1 MLWWS
6 LSLALA
12 APPEG
17 ASFTYHLERHVDQ
30 GKGSY
35 AGYEEKLLSDGL
47 YEVLSVVGDRMKV
60 RARYAWHFSSTEG
73 KIELGDE
80 DRTVAVDLGT
90 RRYTDGID
98 LDELDGDRIE
108 ALSVWFWV
116 PTDVRVGDHVPVL
129 DKIYEVASVDDR
141 APDGTAHAIRLDGRG
156 KLHRDD
162 VYGVFDYD
170 WKESYWYDG
179 KTGLVLG
186 SRYLESDVGTSEGK
200 AASFRWTEDL
210 DRRPDGYL
218 GLRSPAI
225 MASMPQPT
233 PVGRYLLVALAA
245 VGALIAAP
253 GLLVRWAR
261 RPRASIVHPTL
272 GEVRFVKGK
281 APLQRAASRSGPLD
295 AWVDALVDRT
305 LAAGGEVTVAVAGDA
320 VHGVALVEPDCKVGT
335 VLCADVEVAGHL
347 ARHLGRLDWF
357 ADLRVD
363 KVPGEPVQLAET
375 WRVMTLDQ
383 PAEHAYDPGLVRR
396 MSDADKPA
404 ATALLAAASGEKVE
418 RWLDAQL
425 NAGDEGFVAMVDG
438 AVVGFGL
445 AGISGEVGRMHG
457 LVVAPAHRGKGIGAE
472 LVRARVSALA
482 VMGASTVISEIATWN
497 LASMHLAG
505 EVGFKPS
512 GELYLLTVK
521 PGGEPRVFRR

>member
-17 ASFTYHLERHVDQ
+17 ASFTYHLERSVDQ

-35 AGYEEKLLSDGL
+35 AGYEEKLLADGL
-47 YEVLSVVGDRMKV
+47 YEVLSVAGGKMKV

-73 KIELGDE
+73 TIEIGDE
-80 DRTVAVDLGT
+80 DRTVTVDLGT
-90 RRYTDGID
+90 RKYTDGID
-98 LDELDGDRIE
+98 LDELDGDRFE
-108 ALSVWFWV
+108 VMSAWFWV
-116 PTDVRVGDHVPVL
+116 PTDVRVGDRVPVL
-129 DKIYEVASVDDR
+129 DKLYEVASVDDR
-141 APDGTAHAIRLDGRG
+141 APDGTLHAIRLDGRG

-170 WKESYWYDG
+170 WQESYWYDP

-186 SRYLESDVGTSEGK
+186 SRYLESDVGTSENK

-210 DRRPDGYL
+210 TRRPDGYI
-218 GLRSPAI
+218 GLRSPEI

-233 PVGRYLLVALAA
+233 PVGRILLAA
-245 VGALIAAP
+245 VAVVAGLIALP
-253 GLLVRWAR
+253 GLLGRWSR
-261 RPRASIVHPTL
+261 RARASIHHPTL

-281 APLQRAASRSGPLD
+281 AALQRAAVRSGPLD
-295 AWVDALVDRT
+295 AWADALVDRT
-305 LAAGGEVTVAVAGDA
+305 LAVGGEVTVAVAGDA

-335 VLCADVEVAGHL
+335 VLCADAEL
-347 ARHLGRLDWF
+347 AVQLSRHLGRQDWF
-357 ADLRVD
+357 ADLRVSR
-363 KVPGEPVQLAET
+363 EPIQLAET

-396 MSDADKPA
+396 MSDAEKPA
-404 ATALLAAASGEKVE
+404 AAALLAAVSGEKVD

-425 NAGDEGFVAMVDG
+425 NAGDEGYVAMVDG

-445 AGISGEVGRMHG
+445 AGISGETGRLHG

-497 LASMHLAG
+497 LASLHLAG
-505 EVGFKPS
+505 EVGFRPS
-512 GELYLLTVK
+512 GELFLLTVK